1 VEFVVNEVAVG
12 QVFLP
17 VLLFSPVSII
27 PPALDT
33 HSFTTDSIHSY
44 QLTASLNTT
53 LKKEKDINLVYL
65 Q

>member
-1 VEFVVNEVAVG
+1 MGFVVKKVAMG

-17 VLLFSPVSII
+17 VLLFSPLRII

-53 LKKEKDINLVYL
+53 LKKEKDIHLVYI